1 MIRFDSIQSR
11 LTLVALVMI
20 IGSSLAVGFAGFR
33 LTDRFLSRGFH
44 QSFKLMAANMA
55 VNAELG
61 VMIDDHTMLERL
73 AHTMLSQEYVKTATI
88 FDAGGKV
95 LARAGGVKKSDLNQE
110 KLAGIK
116 APIHSLQLRN
126 EDLMLG
132 DSGQDETVGQ
142 IELQYSLS
150 SLEHLKKTIALQ
162 FSLISIALVIIAA
175 LIYWFMARLI
185 STPLKNLVDVSK
197 QVSQGKMDIRA
208 QGGKFHET
216 RVLASTFNE
225 MLTALGKQ
233 RRELRQMYEEMN
245 RQQTMAEVGKFSLM
259 MAHEVKNP
267 LAIIRG
273 SLDLLKKGGHDEKT
287 KATLYLYLDEE
298 IQRINRLM
306 EDFLLFARP
315 KAPSLAPVE
324 MGKLVRNLAKRMELA
339 GQNQQIKIETRIT
352 TEPCMISCDI
362 QLLERAMGNLVR
374 NAMEVS
380 RESQPVTI
388 SSGMEKDRWYFG
400 IEDSGPG
407 ITPENLAKIFT
418 PFFTTK
424 AKGTGLGLAITK
436 DIIQAHGGKIGATNK
451 KNGGAV
457 FSFWIPCK
465 KTGEHNPA
473 TNTAKLR

>member
-11 LTLVALVMI
+11 LTLVALAMI
-20 IGSSLAVGFAGFR
+20 IGSSLAAGFAGFR
-33 LTDRFLSRGFH
+33 LTDKFLSRGFH
-44 QSFKLMAANMA
+44 ESFKLLAANMA

-88 FDAGGKV
+88 FDADGKV
-95 LARAGGVKKSDLNQE
+95 LARAGGERSDLDQE
-110 KLAGIK
+110 KLADIK

-126 EDLMLG
+126 EGLILG

-162 FSLISIALVIIAA
+162 FFLISMTLVIIAA

-185 STPLKNLVDVSK
+185 STPLKNLVDVSR
-197 QVSQGKMDIRA
+197 QVSQGNMDIRA

-225 MLTALGKQ
+225 MLTALGQQ

-245 RQQTMAEVGKFSLM
+245 RQQTLAEVGKFSLM

-339 GQNQQIKIETRIT
+339 GQNRQIKIETRIT
-352 TEPCMISCDI
+352 TEPCMVSCDI

-380 RESQPVTI
+380 RESQPIII
-388 SSGMEKDRWYFG
+388 SSGMEEDRWYFG

-407 ITPENLAKIFT
+407 INPENLAKIFT

-436 DIIQAHGGKIGATNK
+436 DIIQAHGGKIGATNR

-457 FSFWIPCK
+457 FSFWIPGK
-465 KTGEHNPA
+465 RGK
-473 TNTAKLR
+473 

>member
-11 LTLVALVMI
+11 LTLVALAII

-33 LTDRFLSRGFH
+33 LTNQFLSREFH
-44 QSFKLMAANMA
+44 QSFKLLAGNMA
-55 VNAELG
+55 GNAELG
-61 VMIDDHTMLERL
+61 IMIDDRKMLDRL
-73 AHTMLSQEYVKTATI
+73 ARTMLSQQYVKEAAV
-88 FDAGGKV
+88 FDNANHV
-95 LARAGGVKKSDLNQE
+95 LAQAGMGNKDRSSGKKTIS
-110 KLAGIK
+110 IT
-116 APIHSLQLRN
+116 APIRSLQMRD
-126 EDLMLG
+126 EALMISETG
-132 DSGQDETVGQ
+132 HYETVGE

-162 FSLISIALVIIAA
+162 FFLISIALVIIAA
-175 LIYWFMARLI
+175 LIYWLMARLI
-185 STPLKNLVDVSK
+185 TTPLKNLVDVSK
-197 QVSQGKMDIRA
+197 QVSQGKMDVRA
-208 QGGKFHET
+208 QGGRFHET
-216 RVLASTFNE
+216 RILASTFNE
-225 MLTALGKQ
+225 MLSDLSRK

-245 RQQTMAEVGKFSLM
+245 RQQTLAEVGKFSLM

-273 SLDLLKKGGHDEKT
+273 SLDLLKKGGHDEETKT
-287 KATLYLYLDEE
+287 TLYQYLDEE
-298 IQRINRLM
+298 ISRINRLM

-315 KAPSLAPVE
+315 KSPSLAPVE
-324 MGKLVRNLAKRMELA
+324 MGELVTNLAKRMELA
-339 GQNQQIKIETRIT
+339 GQNQQIKIETRVAA
-352 TEPCMISCDI
+352 EPCMVSCDI

-380 RESQPVTI
+380 RESQQITI
-388 SSGMEKDRWYFG
+388 SSVMERDRWYFS

-436 DIIQAHGGKIGATNK
+436 DIIQAHGGKIGATNR

-457 FSFWIPCK
+457 FSFWIPCRREDK
-465 KTGEHNPA
+465 G
-473 TNTAKLR
+473 